1 MCKRRNKILSML
13 LGFCMMLSSLMP
25 LSTNIASAASDGNN
39 QEVIMNE
46 DGVPTTYKV
55 GGIDYELV
63 KGAFNYTS
71 AEYEEMSS
79 YFYYSDGYFA
89 QSPEYYNEHFASFAA
104 SMALAS
110 MPCCYEGE
118 YSEEN
123 STKYIVNMFNAMG
136 YTDIF
141 VHYPEPKYFG
151 EDAENLS
158 TIGYAIAKK
167 KIVVNGTETTVI
179 AIGTRGLDYRAEW
192 ASNVTLGSGTGEA
205 KGFGD
210 AARQV
215 KEGIDTYIADKGI
228 DADSA
233 TFFITGYSRA
243 GATSN
248 LVAKKLTDEY
258 GENKVYAYCFEAP
271 KGGVASEMKPGH
283 TYANIHNVI
292 NEVDIVPT
300 VGPAQMGF
308 IRYGVDHIV
317 PGYEVGTDG
326 YNEQKAL
333 MLAQLAAINPNIV
346 VDDTFHE
353 ATMEFVGSTIGYYN
367 MISPE
372 FFPDYDTA
380 EEWIPVFIEKLQE
393 YSMTDMRDKVVPP
406 SDQQEAQLEN
416 QYKTDGIF
424 DRNSNEWMGYRNFYS
439 NYMWYIYFDETDGNK
454 VKIKSYV
461 DAPDDFAS
469 GEYKALTLE
478 DAIANL
484 MMFYFGMPADR
495 MAELTDVLGGIDP
508 DTIMNGL
515 DMTHIWWSVIDDWR
529 EFKID
534 TKNEEF
540 HKIWAVVNKG
550 FKPEEGQT
558 VSTKTLEAE
567 LKKVLNDEEYETLLA
582 SLYVIIDF
590 ALDFVSED
598 YNITDSNLLGT
609 LLYNIGNIMQ
619 THYNDV
625 TYAWVRS
632 YDSFYKVN
640 SDDVIRLHGLKADG
654 SSILIG
660 GYSTFEEGWEAAVDF
675 AEDHDYMD
683 GNKYE
688 RIVVDLLADWNAN
701 EKGEFVKSRS
711 DGFKNSTIYVPSE
724 TYITINLNQ
733 RTINRGLGDRN
744 ELDGEVIFVAEEAN
758 LIINGGTISG
768 GNSDNG
774 AGGIHID
781 DEATVTLN
789 NVHVKGN
796 TVDGDDGGGIALYDG
811 ATLIMNGGSISDNR
825 NNSFNG
831 DGAGVYVCESTA
843 IFEGVTFRNNQNT
856 YHPMLGTVLFADE
869 DSVVTMNNCT
879 VVDNGT
885 FNEAN
890 GTVGSISLIQIN
902 ADSSVE
908 IKNTEFR
915 GNGYAS
921 SNHSSYYVNSLIN
934 VEDTS
939 HFLIDDCT
947 FKHNSAAYI
956 LCVLG
961 EDFEVVDTR
970 FLDNPANVF
979 YGYAKNSSTFTNC
992 EFNNNSGNQ
1001 WKGYYSFNFIS
1012 TNSKVKFVNCSGDS
1026 TYNDRSR
1033 ATFEDDSKVSASLF
1047 GEGSLAL
1054 IVAFVALIAS
1064 IASIIVNVT
1073 ERKKKTG
1080 PVTATEQSEDDK

>member
-1 MCKRRNKILSML
+1 MCKKRNKILSML
-13 LGFCMMLSSLMP
+13 LVCCMMVSALMP
-25 LSTNIASAASDGNN
+25 LSTIIASAASDGNN
-39 QEVIMNE
+39 QDVIMNE

-55 GGIDYELV
+55 GDVDYELV

-89 QSPEYYNEHFASFAA
+89 QEPEYYNEHFASFAA

-110 MPCCYEGE
+110 MPVSYEGE
-118 YSEEN
+118 YSEEK
-123 STKYIVNMFNAMG
+123 STKYIVDMFNAIG
-136 YTDIF
+136 YTDVF
-141 VHYPEPKYFG
+141 VHYPEPEYFG

-167 KIVVNGTETTVI
+167 NIVVNGKETTVI

-215 KEGIDTYIADKGI
+215 KAGIDKYIADKGI

-292 NEVDIVPT
+292 NAVDIVPT
-300 VGPAQMGF
+300 VGPEQMGF

-380 EEWIPVFIEKLQE
+380 EEWIPVFLEKFQE
-393 YSMTDMRDKVVPP
+393 YSMTDMRDKADPDNT
-406 SDQQEAQLEN
+406 S
-416 QYKTDGIF
+416 GIF
-424 DRNSNEWMGYRNFYS
+424 DRNSNEWKGYRNFYS

-454 VKIKSYV
+454 MKIKSYV
-461 DAPDDFAS
+461 DEPDDFAD
-469 GEYKALTLE
+469 GKYTALTLE

-484 MMFYFGMPADR
+484 MMFFFGMSNEKMD
-495 MAELTDVLGGIDP
+495 ELTDVLGEIDP

-515 DMTHIWWSVIDDWR
+515 DMKHIWWTVIDDWR
-529 EFKID
+529 EFSID
-534 TKNEEF
+534 TKNDEF
-540 HKIWAVVNKG
+540 HQIWAVVNKG

-558 VSTKTLEAE
+558 ESTKTLEAE
-567 LKKVLNDEEYETLLA
+567 LKNVLSDEEYETLMA

-590 ALDFVSED
+590 ALDFVAED

-609 LLYNIGNIMQ
+609 LLYNVGNIMQ
-619 THYNDV
+619 THYHDV

-640 SDDVIRLHGLKADG
+640 SDDVIRLSGLKADG
-654 SSILIG
+654 TSILIG
-660 GYSTFEEGWEAAVDF
+660 GYSSFESGWEAAVDF
-675 AEDHDYMD
+675 AKDHTYMD
-683 GNKYE
+683 NNKYE

-701 EKGEFVKSRS
+701 EKGEFVKSSS

-733 RTINRGLGDRN
+733 HTIDRGLGDRN

-825 NNSFNG
+825 NNSFNACY
-831 DGAGVYVCESTA
+831 GAGVYVCESTA

-856 YHPMLGTVLFADE
+856 YNPMRGTVLYADE

-885 FNEAN
+885 YDETIGNK
-890 GTVGSISLIQIN
+890 GSISLIVIEG
-902 ADSSVE
+902 DSSLE
-908 IKNTEFR
+908 IKNTEFT
-915 GNGYAS
+915 GNGYAAS
-921 SNHSSYYVNSLIN
+921 KHSSYNVNTLID
-934 VEDTS
+934 VENTS
-939 HFLIDDCT
+939 HFLIENCT
-947 FKHNSAAYI
+947 FKYNSAAYM
-956 LCVLG
+956 LYAQA
-961 EDFEVVDTR
+961 ENFEVVNTR

-979 YGYAKNSSTFTNC
+979 YGYAKDSITFTNC
-992 EFNNNSGNQ
+992 EFSNNPGKQ
-1001 WKGYYSFNFIS
+1001 WNGYYSFDFLS
-1012 TNSKVKFVNCSGDS
+1012 TTSKVKFVNCSFGNS

-1033 ATFEDDSKVSASLF
+1033 ATFEDSKFPASIF

-1054 IVAFVALIAS
+1054 IVASVALIAS

-1073 ERKKKTG
+1073 ERKKKTV
-1080 PVTATEQSEDDK
+1080 PVTATEQSEDDE

>member
-1 MCKRRNKILSML
+1 MCKRRNKIFSML
-13 LGFCMMLSSLMP
+13 LVCCMMVSALMP
-25 LSTNIASAASDGNN
+25 LSTIIASAASDGNN
-39 QEVIMNE
+39 QDVIMNE

-55 GGIDYELV
+55 GDVDYELV

-71 AEYEEMSS
+71 AEYEEMST

-89 QSPEYYNEHFASFAA
+89 QAPEYYNEHFASFAA

-110 MPCCYEGE
+110 MPVSYEGE
-118 YSEEN
+118 YSEEK
-123 STKYIVNMFNAMG
+123 STKYIVDMFNAMG

-141 VHYPEPKYFG
+141 VHYPEPEYFG

-205 KGFGD
+205 KGFCD

-406 SDQQEAQLEN
+406 SDQQGAQLEN

-461 DAPDDFAS
+461 DAPADFAD
-469 GEYKALTLE
+469 GKYTALTLE

-484 MMFYFGMPADR
+484 MIFYFGMPATTQ
-495 MAELTDVLGGIDP
+495 AELTDVLGRV
-508 DTIMNGL
+508 DTAKIMEGL
-515 DMTHIWWSVIDDWR
+515 DMSHIWWTVIDDWR
-529 EFKID
+529 EFSID
-534 TKNEEF
+534 TKNNEF
-540 HKIWAVVNKG
+540 HQIWSVVNTS
-550 FKPEEGQT
+550 FKPKEGEKDPP
-558 VSTKTLEAE
+558 KTLEDA
-567 LKKVLNDEEYETLLA
+567 LDKVLTEDEYENLMA
-582 SLYVIIDF
+582 SLYVVIDF
-590 ALDFVSED
+590 ALDFVAED

-640 SDDVIRLHGLKADG
+640 SDDVIRLSGLKADET
-654 SSILIG
+654 SILIG
-660 GYSTFEEGWEAAVDF
+660 GYSSFEAGWEAAVDF
-675 AEDHDYMD
+675 AKDHSYMD
-683 GNKYE
+683 NNNFE

-701 EKGEFVKSRS
+701 EKGEFVKSSS

-733 RTINRGLGDRN
+733 HTINRGLGDRN

-774 AGGIHID
+774 AGGIHVD

-825 NNSFNG
+825 NNSFNACY
-831 DGAGVYVCESTA
+831 GAGVYVYESTA

-856 YHPMLGTVLFADE
+856 YNPMLGTVLYADE

-885 FNEAN
+885 FNETI
-890 GTVGSISLIQIN
+890 GTVGSISLISIEG
-902 ADSSVE
+902 DSSVD

-915 GNGYAS
+915 GNGYS
-921 SNHSSYYVNSLIN
+921 ESDHDSVNTLIYVTN
-934 VEDTS
+934 TS
-939 HFLIDDCT
+939 HFLIDSCT
-947 FKHNSAAYI
+947 FKNNSAEYI
-956 LCVLG
+956 LSAL
-961 EDFEVVDTR
+961 DDNFDVVNTR
-970 FLDNPANVF
+970 FLDNSANVF
-979 YGYAKNSSTFTNC
+979 YGYADDSITFTDC

-1001 WKGYYSFNFIS
+1001 WNGYYSFNFS
-1012 TNSKVKFVNCSGDS
+1012 SRNSKVKFVNCSFGNS

-1033 ATFEDDSKVSASLF
+1033 ATFEDDSKFPASLF
-1047 GEGSLAL
+1047 GEGSLAM

-1073 ERKKKTG
+1073 ARKKKTV
-1080 PVTATEQSEDDK
+1080 PVTATEQSEDDE

>member
-1 MCKRRNKILSML
+1 MKKIFAVLMTICML
-13 LGFCMMLSSLMP
+13 VSALMP
-25 LSTNIASAASDGNN
+25 LGNIIVSAAANN
-39 QEVIMNE
+39 AQSE

-55 GGIDYELV
+55 GDVDYELV

-89 QSPEYYNEHFASFAA
+89 QAPEYYNEHFASFAA

-110 MPCCYEGE
+110 MPCLYEGE
-118 YSEEN
+118 YSEEK
-123 STKYIVNMFNAMG
+123 STKYIVDMFNAMG

-141 VHYPEPKYFG
+141 VHYPEPEYFG

-158 TIGYAIAKK
+158 TIGYAIAKR
-167 KIVVNGTETTVI
+167 KIVINGVETTVI
-179 AIGTRGLDYRAEW
+179 AVGTRGLDYMAEW
-192 ASNVTLGSGTGEA
+192 SSNVTLGSGTGEA

-215 KEGIDTYIADKGI
+215 KAGIDKYIAEKGI

-258 GENKVYAYCFEAP
+258 GEKKVYAYCFEAP
-271 KGGVASEMKPGH
+271 KGGVASEMKEGH
-283 TYANIHNVI
+283 TYKNIHNVI
-292 NEVDIVPT
+292 NAVDIVPT
-300 VGPAQMGF
+300 VGPAQMDF

-353 ATMEFVGSTIGYYN
+353 ATMEFLGSKIWFYD

-380 EEWIPVFIEKLQE
+380 EEWIPVFLEKLQE
-393 YSMTDMRDKVVPP
+393 YSMTDMRDKVVPDKKLP
-406 SDQQEAQLEN
+406 EA

-424 DRNSNEWMGYRNFYS
+424 DRNSNEWKGYRNFYS

-461 DAPDDFAS
+461 DAPDDFTS
-469 GEYKALTLE
+469 EKYKALTLE
-478 DAIANL
+478 DAITNL
-484 MMFYFGMPADR
+484 MIFYFGMPATTQ
-495 MAELTDVLGGIDP
+495 AKLTDVLGRV
-508 DTIMNGL
+508 DTAKIMGGL
-515 DMTHIWWSVIDDWR
+515 NMTHIWWSVIDDWR
-529 EFKID
+529 EFSID
-534 TKNEEF
+534 TKNNEF
-540 HKIWAVVNKG
+540 HQIWSVVNTS
-550 FKPEEGQT
+550 FKPKEGEEDPP
-558 VSTKTLEAE
+558 KTLEDA
-567 LKKVLNDEEYETLLA
+567 LDNVLSDEEYETLMA

-590 ALDFVSED
+590 ALDFVAED

-619 THYNDV
+619 THYHDV

-640 SDDVIRLHGLKADG
+640 SDDVIRLSGLKADG
-654 SSILIG
+654 DSNLIG
-660 GYSTFEEGWEAAVDF
+660 GYTTFGEGWEAAVDY
-675 AEDHDYMD
+675 AKDHNYMD
-683 GNKYE
+683 GNHYE

-701 EKGEFVKSRS
+701 EKGEFVKSSS

-733 RTINRGLGDRN
+733 HTINRGLGDRN

-789 NVHVKGN
+789 DVNVKGN

-811 ATLIMNGGSISDNR
+811 ATLIMNGGSIADNV
-825 NNSFNG
+825 NNSFYKCY
-831 DGAGVYVCESTA
+831 GAGVYVYDSTA
-843 IFEGVTFRNNQNT
+843 TFEGVTFYNNQNT
-856 YHPMLGTVLFADE
+856 YNPMRGTVLYADE
-869 DSVVTMNNCT
+869 DSVVTMNNCK

-885 FNEAN
+885 FNESI
-890 GTVGSISLIQIN
+890 GTVGSVSLIEIEG
-902 ADSSVE
+902 DSSVE
-908 IKNTEFR
+908 IKNTEFT
-915 GNGYAS
+915 GNGYALSDRS
-921 SNHSSYYVNSLIN
+921 SMKSLIN
-934 VEDTS
+934 VENTS
-939 HFLIDDCT
+939 HFLVENCT
-947 FKHNSAAYI
+947 FKSNSAEYI
-956 LCVLG
+956 LYALS
-961 EDFEVVDTR
+961 ENFEVVNTR

-979 YGYAKNSSTFTNC
+979 YGYADDSITFTDC
-992 EFNNNSGNQ
+992 EFNNNPANQ
-1001 WKGYYSFNFIS
+1001 WSNYYSFHFAS
-1012 TNSKVKFVNCSGDS
+1012 RNSDVKFVNCDFGNS
-1026 TYNDRSR
+1026 TFNDRNR
-1033 ATFEDDSKVSASLF
+1033 ATFENGSNFPASIF
-1047 GEGSLAL
+1047 GEGAPSM
-1054 IVAFVALIAS
+1054 IVAILSLITSGVAIFLVVYYNKKNAVPV
-1064 IASIIVNVT
+1064 AANKAVKT
-1073 ERKKKTG
+1073 ED
-1080 PVTATEQSEDDK
+1080 EE